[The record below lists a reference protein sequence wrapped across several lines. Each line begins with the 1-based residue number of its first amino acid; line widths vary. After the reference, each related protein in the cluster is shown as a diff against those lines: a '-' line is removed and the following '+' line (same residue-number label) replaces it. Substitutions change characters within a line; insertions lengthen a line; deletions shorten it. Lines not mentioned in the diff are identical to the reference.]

1 MAHFSIFNP
10 PGNNPDFAGDAGL
23 AGAWSSN
30 MSKLFDGTIGA
41 VTGYLNQHGGGA
53 CQFYNPVSHGR
64 LDADLPPAATDIPW
78 NGFPKR
84 HGAPGPG
91 QQPDYAGAEAPITAG
106 QNRDQDEYLEWFVNR
121 KNGKIVSVHFTCE
134 AYDYFDFLAD
144 AAPQKVLA
152 LYQTFISPQVQMTD
166 LFNGGQYDTLNKWNT
181 ELGAMHLT
189 HPANNLFAEVFL
201 AGSATVRRSQHG
213 SEITQSIPLIRC
225 GDYGA
230 YTRNSDPAIGAAVN
244 GLCRDGRHVTLADP
258 VGLYMGNFNG
268 AGLTVNGQPAG
279 GFFKVVRGAFPT
291 ALRAVYELP
300 PELAAQG
307 LTVSDVQ
314 IGGVAVQFGG
324 QLAER
329 ITMHIAGI
337 ASVATDVHNAPVTVC
352 GSVPSPN
359 LSALAIA
366 QATQASLAPAFASR
380 RALLSRRSVGT

>member
-1 MAHFSIFNP
+1 M
-10 PGNNPDFAGDAGL
+10 
-23 AGAWSSN
+23 
-30 MSKLFDGTIGA
+30 
-41 VTGYLNQHGGGA
+41 
-53 CQFYNPVSHGR
+53 
-64 LDADLPPAATDIPW
+64 ADLFQ
-78 NGFPKR
+78 GS
-84 HGAPGPG
+84 
-91 QQPDYAGAEAPITAG
+91 
-106 QNRDQDEYLEWFVNR
+106 EYYV
-121 KNGKIVSVHFTCE
+121 
-134 AYDYFDFLAD
+134 
-144 AAPQKVLA
+144 
-152 LYQTFISPQVQMTD
+152 
-166 LFNGGQYDTLNKWNT
+166 LNKWNT

-213 SEITQSIPLIRC
+213 SEITQAIPLCKC
-225 GDYGA
+225 GAFGA

-307 LTVSDVQ
+307 LTVSDVR
-314 IGGVAVQFGG
+314 IGGAAVQFGG

-337 ASVATDVHNAPVTVC
+337 ASVATDIHNTPVSVC
-352 GSVPSPN
+352 GAVPDPEVSQR
-359 LSALAIA
+359 AVA
-366 QATQASLAPAFASR
+366 QAAAASPTGAFASG
-380 RALLSRRSVGT
+380 RALPSRGSAGT

>member
-23 AGAWSSN
+23 AGAWNSN
-30 MSKLFDGTIGA
+30 MSKLFDGTIGS
-41 VTGYLNQHGGGA
+41 VTSYLNQHGGGA
-53 CQFYNPVSHGR
+53 CQFYNPVSQGR
-64 LDADLPPAATDIPW
+64 ADPDLPVAATDIPW

-84 HGAPGPG
+84 HGSPGPG
-91 QQPDYAGAEAPITAG
+91 QPPQYAAAEAPITAG

-134 AYDYFDFLAD
+134 AYDYFQFLGK

-152 LYQTFISPQVQMTD
+152 LYQSFVSPQVQMAD
-166 LFNGGQYDTLNKWNT
+166 LFQGSEYDVLNKWNT

-213 SEITQSIPLIRC
+213 SEITQAIPLCKC
-225 GDYGA
+225 GAFGA
-230 YTRNSDPAIGAAVN
+230 STRNSDPAIGAAVN

-307 LTVSDVQ
+307 LTVSDVR
-314 IGGVAVQFGG
+314 IGGAAVQFGG

-337 ASVATDVHNAPVTVC
+337 ASVATDIRNTPVSVC
-352 GSVPSPN
+352 GAVPDPEVSQR
-359 LSALAIA
+359 AVA
-366 QATQASLAPAFASR
+366 QAAAASPTGAFASG
-380 RALLSRRSVGT
+380 RALPSRGSAGT